1 MYGTFD
7 IETTVH
13 TRFKRKASPFAKE
26 NWVVTLGFKKKGE
39 TKVTEHR
46 FGSSRPKP
54 GWLKPV
60 LEGIKLLG
68 GFNIKFDLLH
78 ALQDPEN
85 LEAWMEWVAEGGNVW
100 DCQLA
105 EYLLCG
111 LGQRDQMLSLD
122 EVAPRYGGNVK
133 VDEVKL
139 LWNAGVMTEDIEPSL
154 LTRYL
159 CGGFDEFDVWQLGD
173 VENTEKIMLA
183 QIQRARDA
191 GQLNSLLLNMGSL
204 LCSIE
209 MERNG
214 MHVDMALG
222 MKLAEEL
229 RITVGQLQTAIK
241 EYMPKG
247 MPFEFNWNSRFHK
260 SALIFGG
267 SVKYRAMQYDL
278 AEGGTIM
285 KADWD
290 EALAEY
296 DGSVKAMRCVDPSL
310 NLAYAQMDVDGCY
323 RADTGEAVPL
333 VQARAENIAVMRY
346 GSGKNAGE
354 VKTKKLKVDNPDK
367 PKGRM
372 VDVMYTFPGFTTP
385 KKSWESADPGFYST
399 ASEVIE
405 ELGVRNIPFL
415 KAFAELQ
422 KVAKDLSTY
431 FIVTD
436 EETGESKGM
445 LSLVDSFGIIHQKIN
460 HTSTV
465 TGRFSEQDPNLQN
478 IPKGNKSQVKTV
490 FVSRFG
496 HDGKI
501 IQSDFSSLEIYVQA
515 ILTKCKQLI
524 ADLKAGIDLHCKR
537 LAVKE
542 NRDYAEVLKL
552 CKGYINEAG
561 EKVPKDDKWDYMRTG
576 AKVFSFQRAY
586 GAGAQKISDS
596 TGIPIEDVKALIEA
610 ESKIFPEIDAYFD
623 ARAVEIKANRKPSGI
638 VVPHPFVPGVMCNL
652 GRSTV
657 RTPDG
662 KLYSYMESP
671 SPEYLVKRG
680 TYASFSPTEIKNYEV
695 QGEGGEWAK
704 AAMWLA
710 VRYFYKHRNWGGF
723 ALLVNQVH
731 DAIYSDARAD
741 VAQQAAIALHACME
755 GASDFMEW
763 FFGWKLPLP
772 VPSDTTWGS
781 SMMDDDP
788 VPGIEQA
795 KAIRTEL
802 RNLYMKGHVPSY
814 LH

>member
-26 NWVVTLGFKKKGE
+26 NWVVTMGFKKKGE
-39 TKVTEHR
+39 SVVTEHR
-46 FGSSRPKP
+46 FGSTRPKP

-85 LEAWMEWVAEGGNVW
+85 LEAWMAWVADGGNVW

-139 LWNAGVMTEDIEPSL
+139 LWAAGVMTEDIEPSL

-159 CGGFDEFDVWQLGD
+159 CGGFDEYDVWQLGD

-183 QIQRARDA
+183 QIARAREA

-214 MHVDMALG
+214 MYVDMALG
-222 MKLAEEL
+222 MKLADEL
-229 RITVGQLQTAIK
+229 RITVGNLQAGIK
-241 EYMPKG
+241 EYMPKD

-267 SVKYRAMQYDL
+267 SVKYRAMEYDVDPTW
-278 AEGGTIM
+278 ADGAGWNGGFTLL
-285 KADWD
+285 KADYD
-290 EALAEY
+290 ALEEA
-296 DGSVKAMRCVDPSL
+296 DRPSRL
-310 NLAYAQMDVDGCY
+310 YAQMDVDGCY
-323 RADTGEAVPL
+323 LAATGEAVPL
-333 VQARAENIAVMRY
+333 VQARAENLAVMRY

-372 VDVMYTFPGFTTP
+372 VDVVYTFPGFTTP

-460 HTSTV
+460 HTSTI
-465 TGRFSEQDPNLQN
+465 TARFSEQDPNLQN

-496 HDGKI
+496 PDGKI

-731 DAIYSDARAD
+731 DAIYADARAD
-741 VAQQAAIALHACME
+741 VAQVSAIALHACME

-772 VPSDTTWGS
+772 VPSDTTWGA

-788 VPGIEQA
+788 VPGIDQA